1 MPSSGDRAPAA
12 SLSTPLSGRRLISRL
27 ASPFTSKSRTI
38 ADFYIDVE
46 DPHKQYSPGDLVK
59 GSVRLRVTKPTRVTH
74 IVVSLHGF
82 VQVYRNPGS
91 PGEGFRANSG
101 YTGTGRGKK
110 SGEYFGNGFASL
122 FEDEVVLCGDGR
134 LADGSYQFNFELQ
147 FPDTDLPSSID
158 FERGTISYMVTT
170 TMTRPTTMS
179 PTMNYDHKVYLVER
193 IDISPIFPPKPRTIT
208 LEPLLSR
215 TRARQQARRLV
226 DSSSRRTGSNLQ
238 SEPDRDS
245 VVPSVHTDGDTPLSP
260 VPSEI
265 SFDSIG
271 SSNGRTSQPDSTRPS
286 PSGAG
291 GSDGSKTTTGRSS
304 GSYKTISATVE
315 SLTGGCLRGDNVN
328 IRVTVNH
335 NKPIRSLYGVIVTLY
350 RQARVDL
357 HPAIPLGP
365 MEEGTK
371 KRFEDYYPKSV
382 TGLGGLSLS
391 GAGSSHLFRKDLA
404 QAVVPLYVEP
414 AGLTADVHAKV
425 RVPDETFPTISTVP
439 GAMISFK
446 YFAEVVV
453 DIQGKLSGQDR
464 SVGGLNLSNPRPPIV
479 ALDAGE
485 PGGAAPLGSGIID
498 TVPIRRD
505 KGVITCTF
513 EIVVGTRD
521 SGRRKGKRRAEESAV
536 ESEPAQAGAGR
547 NAEAGPNGASAEG
560 SRQWANG
567 VVSEQR
573 PWHLYQEAHP
583 YDRPPD
589 HLPPG
594 IMEQEERRGYDGYPP
609 AVPLPP
615 MPDESAMSEKD
626 RLRQHEARLLPSAPP
641 GVPDEE
647 TGAGADG
654 AATAP
659 RIEDEL
665 AAAGPS
671 SAFFPNGIH
680 AGFPGFPASAA
691 AYGTV
696 GAPTPD
702 AGPSAPA
709 YEQHVEAGPAAQL
722 TAAPGR
728 DDDKQD
734 LHRQRLALAA
744 SSPPGD
750 EDAEGDGEAATAAAA
765 GSMPSAPTAEMA
777 DLHGVH
783 GFDSHDDA
791 VGGAELPRYER

>member
-208 LEPLLSR
+208 LEPLLRR
-215 TRARQQARRLV
+215 TRAKQQARRLV

-260 VPSEI
+260 APSEI

-304 GSYKTISATVE
+304 GSGKTITATVE

-464 SVGGLNLSNPRPPIV
+464 NVAGLNLGNPRPPIA
-479 ALDAGE
+479 ALDGGE
-485 PGGAAPLGSGIID
+485 QGGAAPSLGAGIID

-521 SGRRKGKRRAEESAV
+521 SGRRKGKRRAEEAAV
-536 ESEPAQAGAGR
+536 ESVPAQAGAGR

-567 VVSEQR
+567 VYAQR
-573 PWHLYQEAHP
+573 PRHLYQEALP

-589 HLPPG
+589 HLPPDL
-594 IMEQEERRGYDGYPP
+594 MEPQQQLGYEDYPP
-609 AVPLPP
+609 ALPLPP

-641 GVPDEE
+641 GVPDDDTG
-647 TGAGADG
+647 TGAGD
-654 AATAP
+654 ATAP
-659 RIEDEL
+659 RLDDDP

-671 SAFFPNGIH
+671 SSFPNGMH
-680 AGFPGFPASAA
+680 AGPAGFPASAA
-691 AYGTV
+691 EYGIM
-696 GAPTPD
+696 GALTPD

-709 YEQHVEAGPAAQL
+709 YEHLGPASSQL
-722 TAAPGR
+722 VAMPGG

-734 LHRQRLALAA
+734 AQRRRLELTA
-744 SSPPGD
+744 SASPGQD
-750 EDAEGDGEAATAAAA
+750 DAGEEQLDAVLR
-765 GSMPSAPTAEMA
+765 PSAPTAAMA
-777 DLHGVH
+777 DLQAIE
-783 GFDSHDDA
+783 GFDSHGDA
-791 VGGAELPRYER
+791 GGGAELPRYER